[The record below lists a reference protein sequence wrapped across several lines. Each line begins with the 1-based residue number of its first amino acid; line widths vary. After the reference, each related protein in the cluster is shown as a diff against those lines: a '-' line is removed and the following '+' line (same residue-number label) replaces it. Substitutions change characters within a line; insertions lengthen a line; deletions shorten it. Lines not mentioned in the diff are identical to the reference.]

1 MKEKLA
7 SMSTEKTKIE
17 LEPHQTAIVIDDQ
30 GQVAEIYLPDRPD
43 DEEVPQPIIDILN
56 YLFVKRGADHM
67 SDKGYKLCSHEEQQE
82 FDRKRNGNH
91 KH

>member
-17 LEPHQTAIVIDDQ
+17 LEPRQTAIVLDDQ
-30 GQVAEIYLPDRPD
+30 GRVEEIYLPDRPD

-56 YLFVKRGADHM
+56 YCINAANLM
-67 SDKGYKLCSHEEQQE
+67 SDKGYEITTHEKQAE
-82 FDRKRNGNH
+82 FKRKR
-91 KH
+91 KTPI